1 MPVFGELQASSAPQ
15 MPGCQQGQLLSAQE
29 KNVSRSE
36 GYLGLP
42 FHASQGDAQQ
52 HRHSDDPN
60 DSDVIGG
67 VHDEGIVL
75 LEKGNYSQ
83 HGNNPLPYQTTVF
96 STCCSSHCW
105 IISGPMIMQI
115 LITNTGCAG
124 RRWGWRGGGTLGP
137 RGHRAAFLPA
147 AGPGQFQ
154 QSPLC
159 AWPQPPRLQR
169 QRSARWSRPAL
180 ARGSVR

>member
-1 MPVFGELQASSAPQ
+1 MLIFAELQVSSASQMPDGQQGEL
-15 MPGCQQGQLLSAQE
+15 LSGQE

-52 HRHSDDPN
+52 HCHSDDPN

-75 LEKGNYSQ
+75 LGKGNYSQ
-83 HGNNPLPYQTTVF
+83 CGNNALPYQTTGF
-96 STCCSSHCW
+96 SMSFSSHCL
-105 IISGPMIMQI
+105 ITSGPMLTQI
-115 LITNTGCAG
+115 LITQFVQGEHRDEG
-124 RRWGWRGGGTLGP
+124 VEGIMGP

-147 AGPGQFQ
+147 AGPGQFR

-159 AWPQPPRLQR
+159 AWPRPLRWQR

>member
-1 MPVFGELQASSAPQ
+1 MPIFGELEAPQ
-15 MPGCQQGQLLSAQE
+15 MPGGQQEQRSTQE

-75 LEKGNYSQ
+75 LGKGNCSQ
-83 HGNNPLPYQTTVF
+83 CRNNPLPYQTTAF
-96 STCCSSHCW
+96 SLSFSS
-105 IISGPMIMQI
+105 
-115 LITNTGCAG
+115 
-124 RRWGWRGGGTLGP
+124 
-137 RGHRAAFLPA
+137 
-147 AGPGQFQ
+147 
-154 QSPLC
+154 
-159 AWPQPPRLQR
+159 
-169 QRSARWSRPAL
+169 
-180 ARGSVR
+180 